1 MITAEEL
8 RELLRYDPNTGIFR
22 WKVKQ
27 RRVSYGVGDV
37 AGSLDSS
44 SGYHRI
50 RIDGRDYRA
59 SRLAWLYVYG
69 RWPTDEINHKNTIRD
84 DDRLANLR
92 EATRGQNN
100 YNTKRFS
107 TNTSGLK
114 GVCWRSRDRMWQAQI
129 SVNGRTRH
137 LGKFDTPEEA
147 HAVYRAAALERRGKF
162 ARFE

>member
-1 MITAEEL
+1 MLTAEEL

-69 RWPTDEINHKNTIRD
+69 RWPTDEIDHKNTIRD

-114 GVCWRSRDRMWQAQI
+114 GVCWRR
-129 SVNGRTRH
+129 GTGC
-137 LGKFDTPEEA
+137 GKPKSA
-147 HAVYRAAALERRGKF
+147 
-162 ARFE
+162 